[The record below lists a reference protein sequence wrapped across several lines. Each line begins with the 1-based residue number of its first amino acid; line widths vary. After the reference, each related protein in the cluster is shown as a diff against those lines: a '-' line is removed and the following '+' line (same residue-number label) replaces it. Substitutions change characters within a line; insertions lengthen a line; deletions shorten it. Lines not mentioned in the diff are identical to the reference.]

1 MYRNISI
8 LAVEAVHSAAAG
20 FRDNWQEYNGLVEWT
35 QKLQAPR
42 PQKPGR
48 GTALAN
54 EIEQI
59 SNRRRQE
66 VGTQARPAPL

>member
-1 MYRNISI
+1 MR
-8 LAVEAVHSAAAG
+8 SAAAG
-20 FRDNWQEYNGLVEWT
+20 FRDNRQEYNGLVEWAK
-35 QKLQAPR
+35 KLRAPQ
-42 PQKPGR
+42 PQKPER